1 MASKRKVC
9 FVVQRYGLE
18 VNGGAELLCRQLAEK
33 MLPLYDI
40 EVLTTKAV
48 DYMTWRD
55 EYTESYETVN
65 GVGVRRFSVA
75 HPRVQEKFDAI
86 NGKFMQG
93 VMGRS
98 EEAKWLE
105 EQGPYVPDLIQ
116 YIREHK
122 EDYAVFV
129 FFTYLYYT
137 TVMGVRQAKEKAI
150 VISHAHDEPF
160 LRMKQFDHVF
170 LDPQAFFFNTDE
182 ERALIRKRYQNYDI
196 PCKLGGVGVE
206 IPADVSGERFRR
218 KYHLDNYII
227 YVGRI
232 DEGKNCGEL
241 FEYFIRYKKLHP
253 GSLKL
258 VLIGKAVIEVPKH
271 EDIVSL
277 GFVSDEDKFDGIA
290 GSQFLVLPSVFESLS
305 MVVLEAF
312 SLGRPVL
319 VNGKCEVL
327 RGHCEKCG
335 GGFYYRGFGAFES
348 KMLQL
353 LNFPELQAEMGEK
366 GRGYVQTNFQ
376 WSIITKKFASLIE
389 YVAAK
394 NEKK

>member
-1 MASKRKVC
+1 
-9 FVVQRYGLE
+9 
-18 VNGGAELLCRQLAEK
+18 

-116 YIREHK
+116 YIWEHK

>member
-65 GVGVRRFSVA
+65 GVGVHRFSVA
-75 HPRVQEKFDAI
+75 HPRVQEEFDAI

-137 TVMGVRQAKEKAI
+137 TVMGVQQAKEKAI

-206 IPADVSGERFRR
+206 IPENVSGERFRQ

-258 VLIGKAVIEVPKH
+258 VLIGKAVIEIPKH
-271 EDIVSL
+271 EDIISL
-277 GFVSDEDKFDGIA
+277 GFVSDEDKFNGIA

-366 GRGYVQTNFQ
+366 GRAYVQSNFQ
-376 WSIITKKFASLIE
+376 WSIIIKKFASLIE
-389 YVAAK
+389 YVAARNRK
-394 NEKK
+394 